1 MTLLVAWAGA
11 DCKKRGSRT
20 SSLYFATD
28 SRISWNKNN
37 GYDGQQKVFGSSIS
51 PDIFAFCGDV
61 TFCGNHINTL
71 VNCINHELILL
82 NGNDIDI
89 KVNNVQKYFND
100 AFQNYP
106 KNILSGKSTILYGTR
121 INMDFF
127 LYKAEF
133 DKMSSQIIFQR
144 IPIPNKSIL
153 LHEDGSG
160 KNEFHENWIK
170 ENSEK
175 RNASGTSRS
184 VYHCLHKTIINTKE
198 PTVGGAPQIIGLYRK
213 FNAIPFGIIIDNKRF
228 VYGSIFRHDNAERI
242 EWRNEN
248 FERVDG
254 TTGLLIERAQRQP
267 FE

>member
-82 NGNDIDI
+82 NGNNIDI

-133 DKMSSQIIFQR
+133 DK
-144 IPIPNKSIL
+144 
-153 LHEDGSG
+153 
-160 KNEFHENWIK
+160 
-170 ENSEK
+170 
-175 RNASGTSRS
+175 
-184 VYHCLHKTIINTKE
+184 INT
-198 PTVGGAPQIIGLYRK
+198 
-213 FNAIPFGIIIDNKRF
+213 
-228 VYGSIFRHDNAERI
+228 
-242 EWRNEN
+242 
-248 FERVDG
+248 
-254 TTGLLIERAQRQP
+254 LLIIT
-267 FE
+267 